1 MLLIMNYCW
10 TFSRVSICC
19 VAEEEEDVV
28 GDCKM

>member
-10 TFSRVSICC
+10 TFSRVSIYC
-19 VAEEEEDVV
+19 VAEEEDVV